1 MPTHCSWVGSPG
13 LGRAIEITM
22 PVCSSF
28 ALLQS
33 ERPSPAVL
41 LSSRQ
46 GSEQGLDDGLFPVTL
61 SIFHQRDKVQ

>member
-22 PVCSSF
+22 PVYSSF
-28 ALLQS
+28 ALLRS
-33 ERPSPAVL
+33 EKPSPAVL

-46 GSEQGLDDGLFPVTL
+46 ASEQGLDEGLFPVTV
-61 SIFHQRDKVQ
+61 SIFYQRDEVQ